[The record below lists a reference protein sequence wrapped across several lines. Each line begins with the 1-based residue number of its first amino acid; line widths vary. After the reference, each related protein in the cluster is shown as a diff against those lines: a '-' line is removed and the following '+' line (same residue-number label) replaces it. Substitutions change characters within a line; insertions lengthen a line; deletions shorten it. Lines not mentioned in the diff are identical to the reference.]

1 MRKRFLAML
10 MAVAMC
16 MSMTTAAFATTTV
29 PTDEETFGS
38 GVAVWNEEE
47 QAYVA
52 EIDAGVMPLGAD
64 GNATWS
70 SSNYTYVGEFEMLG
84 NNLTPVK
91 TMGKSGRLMI
101 YTFFSFKSGTG
112 YVVTQIK
119 NASTGKVLAEHNRYA
134 SGGEPTSCQL
144 GRHGDTVETNVTKGQ
159 KIQIFFRILSDTGRF
174 QASRTCFIRY
184 YYSLT

>member
-16 MSMTTAAFATTTV
+16 MGMTTAAFAAA
-29 PTDEETFGS
+29 PTLADEETFGS
-38 GVAVWNEEE
+38 GVAVWDEEE

-52 EIDAGVMPLGAD
+52 EIDASAMPLGAD

-119 NASTGKVLAEHNRYA
+119 NASTGKVLAENNRYA
-134 SGGEPTSCQL
+134 NGHSPTQWQVDK
-144 GRHGDTVETNVTKGQ
+144 HGDTVETNVTKGQ
-159 KIQIFFRILSDTGRF
+159 KVQIFFRILSDTGRF